1 MTVLVDVAAFLDSTT
16 PPPSLCSV
24 MALEDAKTLAGYV
37 SGGIGALIALSLSV
51 ARSPIALL
59 PLIFQV
65 QILSQLGKVGGL
77 GGALG
82 AVSHS
87 MRWVIV
93 ELPFTFLPA
102 ENRNQTL
109 AESAENLAM
118 SSIAGVASAEY
129 SKVQQSATKCLGPT
143 LTAEEQA
150 DCQRDGAVDHTPNG
164 TVDKNGCGVTNGTR
178 HAEKMIVMVATFVP
192 VFGLRV
198 G

>member
-93 ELPFTFLPA
+93 ELPLLSCRQKI
-102 ENRNQTL
+102 E
-109 AESAENLAM
+109 
-118 SSIAGVASAEY
+118 
-129 SKVQQSATKCLGPT
+129 TKP
-143 LTAEEQA
+143 
-150 DCQRDGAVDHTPNG
+150 
-164 TVDKNGCGVTNGTR
+164 
-178 HAEKMIVMVATFVP
+178 
-192 VFGLRV
+192 
-198 G
+198 